1 MGEFGLALPALH
13 LRLLED
19 FFGDAMADG
28 GLFGRYPVLGLPAF
42 VTVIRRAVHVE
53 VWGAPTNAGFDAIL
67 VTENVSFSQ
76 GRLICIEGAINVIP
90 VINDMPSHATLAG
103 V

>member
-1 MGEFGLALPALH
+1 MPALH
-13 LRLLED
+13 LGLLKD

-28 GLFGRYPVLGLPAF
+28 GLFGRDPVLGLPAL
-42 VTVIRRAVHVE
+42 VTVVRRPVYVE

-67 VTENVSFSQ
+67 VAENVSFSQ
-76 GRLICIEGAINVIP
+76 GRFICIEGAINVIP